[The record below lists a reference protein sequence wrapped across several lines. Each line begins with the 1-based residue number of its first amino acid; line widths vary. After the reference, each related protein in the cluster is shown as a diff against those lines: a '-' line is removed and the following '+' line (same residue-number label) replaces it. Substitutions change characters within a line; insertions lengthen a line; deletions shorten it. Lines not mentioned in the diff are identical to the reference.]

1 MSQQKVN
8 KKNHQKKAVIALF
21 LVLVLTLSPCA
32 SLWRGSVT
40 ARADTF
46 KIEMLHPDSL
56 IRDGNFMFFGS
67 RMKAELFYWIK
78 SDKSPLFCIQKKA
91 NLIAGLMSDE
101 VGEEFDSSSYLSAE
115 KYELV
120 SLVLQCCGM
129 LRGESS
135 ILEPGVYLAGQS
147 AVWGITSS
155 YWTDTQKLRSEM
167 EKVYE
172 HIEEWNGTPA
182 EEILSQAQETT
193 EKICQAIEAYYGDES
208 PYIPAFASKY
218 EAKAPVWKAARLE
231 DGSCE
236 AVFKLEDRAEAV
248 KEFVFE
254 LPDGWTYEWQGDW
267 IIFHGEQAEDGLIS
281 VSGKAK
287 PGSELDSAM
296 PIGLMYIV
304 GSVNYPYF
312 QRLASEVEL
321 KTGWSCYFRLLVS
334 SEEDAGN
341 WYLPKV
347 QYYRHQE
354 TFRTLYGV
362 ELEKTDG
369 DTHKAIAGVEFQPL
383 EYFDAGQLEET
394 VLDKTQVE
402 CWNGWKARCSPVETD
417 EEGKLSHWD
426 TREYH
431 YERTYCSGHLEPV
444 ITYEGSSPYRRE
456 QLEKEAEAA
465 WEKDVKE
472 CETLCD
478 FHTVDGSG
486 AEQLREERDLAWEQ
500 FSHLQY
506 GYTFKETKPAEGYLP
521 HGQQEKDREIER
533 VYLLPVQ
540 AGGTAQKET
549 DGIGRSV
556 RRIRRAQ
563 VSKSSQASG
572 SDAEKEN
579 SDDRENDD
587 GTGVPDD
594 GKKDVGT
601 GVPDDG
607 KKKVR
612 KTEADRNTAS
622 RSDAQKERRTPG
634 RRVRKEVPVWLTS
647 LVETMEPQEGDTSL
661 FYVFSVKNY
670 KPEEPPEETTPE
682 ETTPEETTPE
692 ETTPEET
699 PPEETSPEETPPE
712 ETPPEE
718 TTPEE
723 TPPEETSPEETPP
736 EETVPKETPPPETPP
751 ESTPGQT
758 PPNTPPESSSPPP
771 PPQKPRRSRDRDRP
785 ELPSPEETTEMYLM
799 TEEMVP
805 QAGSRLGW
813 IQAEYHPSLPR
824 QEIQDE
830 ETAKARAYL
839 PKTGD
844 TGVGMVVVF
853 LAVSGSG
860 VILLFL
866 LRQKHR
872 GRKKN
877 LRLHGW
883 LFGVLMLLVFA
894 GDVQAAEPQIIRE
907 EQAAESQVIQ
917 GKQAAEPQIIQGE
930 QEEFEEWFT
939 DEDGTRYHLEFC
951 RPAEQYLEEKDEWV
965 SEQVYYKEVEAE
977 SLIPEQIFFPSKED
991 GTGREGSGQLNREE
1005 VVAEHSYWS
1014 DDFQINL
1021 TFYDYDADSFQI
1033 HEMEVPK
1040 DNALNYLIDHQG
1052 RFLELIGCSPVR
1064 YQIERISWSGECY
1077 DTQGMVCRDAR
1088 AYGKRLVS
1096 DMEVEYSGTVHYPEQ
1111 VLYLWEAVYR
1121 PETDDPVPEVRPVPE
1136 SETAAAVHE
1145 EEQTQ
1150 SSDIVPEM
1158 KKSLWSRLRI
1168 WAAYSVSIVVLLP
1181 ALLYIFLLLYRKRG
1195 KKRKKG
1201 VEFFS

>member
-1 MSQQKVN
+1 
-8 KKNHQKKAVIALF
+8 
-21 LVLVLTLSPCA
+21 
-32 SLWRGSVT
+32 
-40 ARADTF
+40 
-46 KIEMLHPDSL
+46 
-56 IRDGNFMFFGS
+56 
-67 RMKAELFYWIK
+67 
-78 SDKSPLFCIQKKA
+78 
-91 NLIAGLMSDE
+91 
-101 VGEEFDSSSYLSAE
+101 
-115 KYELV
+115 
-120 SLVLQCCGM
+120 
-129 LRGESS
+129 
-135 ILEPGVYLAGQS
+135 
-147 AVWGITSS
+147 
-155 YWTDTQKLRSEM
+155 
-167 EKVYE
+167 
-172 HIEEWNGTPA
+172 
-182 EEILSQAQETT
+182 
-193 EKICQAIEAYYGDES
+193 
-208 PYIPAFASKY
+208 
-218 EAKAPVWKAARLE
+218 
-231 DGSCE
+231 
-236 AVFKLEDRAEAV
+236 
-248 KEFVFE
+248 
-254 LPDGWTYEWQGDW
+254 
-267 IIFHGEQAEDGLIS
+267 
-281 VSGKAK
+281 
-287 PGSELDSAM
+287 
-296 PIGLMYIV
+296 
-304 GSVNYPYF
+304 
-312 QRLASEVEL
+312 
-321 KTGWSCYFRLLVS
+321 
-334 SEEDAGN
+334 
-341 WYLPKV
+341 
-347 QYYRHQE
+347 
-354 TFRTLYGV
+354 
-362 ELEKTDG
+362 
-369 DTHKAIAGVEFQPL
+369 
-383 EYFDAGQLEET
+383 
-394 VLDKTQVE
+394 
-402 CWNGWKARCSPVETD
+402 
-417 EEGKLSHWD
+417 
-426 TREYH
+426 
-431 YERTYCSGHLEPV
+431 
-444 ITYEGSSPYRRE
+444 
-456 QLEKEAEAA
+456 
-465 WEKDVKE
+465 
-472 CETLCD
+472 
-478 FHTVDGSG
+478 
-486 AEQLREERDLAWEQ
+486 
-500 FSHLQY
+500 
-506 GYTFKETKPAEGYLP
+506 
-521 HGQQEKDREIER
+521 
-533 VYLLPVQ
+533 
-540 AGGTAQKET
+540 
-549 DGIGRSV
+549 
-556 RRIRRAQ
+556 
-563 VSKSSQASG
+563 
-572 SDAEKEN
+572 
-579 SDDRENDD
+579 
-587 GTGVPDD
+587 
-594 GKKDVGT
+594 
-601 GVPDDG
+601 
-607 KKKVR
+607 
-612 KTEADRNTAS
+612 
-622 RSDAQKERRTPG
+622 
-634 RRVRKEVPVWLTS
+634 
-647 LVETMEPQEGDTSL
+647 
-661 FYVFSVKNY
+661 
-670 KPEEPPEETTPE
+670 
-682 ETTPEETTPE
+682 
-692 ETTPEET
+692 
-699 PPEETSPEETPPE
+699 
-712 ETPPEE
+712 
-718 TTPEE
+718 
-723 TPPEETSPEETPP
+723 
-736 EETVPKETPPPETPP
+736 
-751 ESTPGQT
+751 
-758 PPNTPPESSSPPP
+758 
-771 PPQKPRRSRDRDRP
+771 
-785 ELPSPEETTEMYLM
+785 M

-991 GTGREGSGQLNREE
+991 GTGREGSGQLNRGEI
-1005 VVAEHSYWS
+1005 VAEHSYWS

-1064 YQIERISWSGECY
+1064 YQIEHISWSGESY
-1077 DTQGMVCRDAR
+1077 DAQGMVCRDAR